1 MLQLQA
7 LRSYSTADSFIY
19 ITKEPPVQ
27 QREQANTILEQTAV
41 SISYVQLI
49 QNLPTKIVY
58 IEQTNKSM
66 TKRLFVVAYTF
77 NDEYII

>member
-1 MLQLQA
+1 M
-7 LRSYSTADSFIY
+7 
-19 ITKEPPVQ
+19 Q

-66 TKRLFVVAYTF
+66 IKRLFVLAYAF
-77 NDEYII
+77 NDEYIIYR